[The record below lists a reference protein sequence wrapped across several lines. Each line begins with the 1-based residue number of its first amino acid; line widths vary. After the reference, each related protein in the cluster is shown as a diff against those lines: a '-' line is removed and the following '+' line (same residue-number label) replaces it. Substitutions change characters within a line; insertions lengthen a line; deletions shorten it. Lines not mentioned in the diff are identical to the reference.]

1 MQTRLLLLPALILGV
16 SCSLM
21 PGYEDADCCAECTEV
36 TTECESD
43 SDCGSTDCCASD
55 CDTDSQAVVVNDST
69 IFMGDVPLLNSLF
82 QSSNPNDLNPDLP
95 ASLDIPN
102 FTILTGKVSGGG
114 LISAEQVAELP
125 AKGYTTI
132 INLQNENEPGVKEE
146 RAAAEAAGITYI
158 SIPCSGSNFT
168 LEDGHAVAIALAQNP
183 GHTLFHC
190 RSGGRVS
197 AVWALTRAIVEGL
210 DPEEAADV
218 AANQGC
224 RPIPDR
230 MVQRV
235 VSELTPQ

>member
-1 MQTRLLLLPALILGV
+1 MQMRLLLLPALILSV

-21 PGYEDADCCAECTEV
+21 PGYDDADCCVECTEV

-43 SDCGSTDCCASD
+43 SDA
-55 CDTDSQAVVVNDST
+55 QVVAVNDST
-69 IFMGDVPLLNSLF
+69 IFMGDVPLLDHLF
-82 QSSNPNDLNPDLP
+82 QSSNANDPNPDLP

-114 LISAEQVAELP
+114 LISAEQVSKLP

-132 INLQNENEPGVKEE
+132 INLQNEYEPGVKEE
-146 RAAAEAAGITYI
+146 RAAAEAAGLNYI
-158 SIPCSGSNFT
+158 SIPVSGGNFT
-168 LEDGHAVAIALAQNP
+168 LEDGHAVAMALAQNP

-210 DPEEAADV
+210 DAEEAADV
-218 AANQGC
+218 AANEGC
-224 RPIPDR
+224 RPIPQGMVDR
-230 MVQRV
+230 VA
-235 VSELTPQ
+235 SELTPQ